1 MKFVKSLIRSIIAS
15 PKQLH
20 YDSNLNLY
28 LDLAYIT
35 PQLIVSSAPT
45 TTYLESWYRYPLTD
59 LIIYLEANHGH
70 NWHLFNFR
78 GEDPGYTDED
88 VGFKASYYPFPDHYP
103 PPLSYMI
110 DATNEIDQF
119 LSANDDNVA
128 VLHCKAGKGR
138 SGTICCAYL
147 MLSGVRQGL
156 SIDVESVIRTYTEKR
171 MRKFGGDG
179 VSILSQK
186 RYLQY
191 WREYLTSDE
200 LKQQYSSWSK
210 HHDPALINKVVFR
223 NCIKESLPFSIHSY
237 KTIQEGNKINT
248 IVETILPLVSNNLAD
263 CTKEGHDLVYTF
275 KTPVKVGEDVML
287 GIGSFNYLWFNI
299 FFEHTSATRFCTFPW
314 KGIDGFKGTKQQ
326 GFKLFDR
333 VEIHFCIDKKLT

>member
-45 TTYLESWYRYPLTD
+45 TTYLESWYRYPLSD
-59 LIIYLEANHGH
+59 LITYLETNHNQH
-70 NWHLFNFR
+70 WHLFNFR
-78 GEDPGYTDED
+78 GEDPGYKDED
-88 VGFKASYYPFPDHYP
+88 VQFKVSHYPFPDHFP
-103 PPLSYMI
+103 PPIQYII
-110 DATNEIDQF
+110 DASDEIDQF
-119 LSANDDNVA
+119 LSASDDNMA

-138 SGTICCAYL
+138 LGTMCCAYL
-147 MLSGVRQGL
+147 MLSGMKQGHA
-156 SIDVESVIRTYTEKR
+156 IDVESVIRIYTERR

-179 VSILSQK
+179 VSIVSQK

-191 WREYLTSDE
+191 WNEYLKSDE
-200 LKQQYSSWSK
+200 LKQQYSLWSK
-210 HHDPALINKVVFR
+210 VHKQLPIYKVIFR
-223 NCIKESLPFSIHSY
+223 NCTRESLPFSISQY
-237 KTIQEGNKINT
+237 KKVQESNRINT
-248 IVETILPLVSNNLAD
+248 IVETLATQVSSDFTDLIR
-263 CTKEGHDLVYTF
+263 EGRDLVYTLRD
-275 KTPVKVGEDVML
+275 PIEVGEDVMI
-287 GIGSFNYLWFNI
+287 GIGSFSYLWFNT
-299 FFEHTSATRFCTFPW
+299 FFEHINTTKSSCSFPW

-333 VEIHFCIDKKLT
+333 VEIHFFV